1 MSEHLIKRDEQIM
14 VTQSQTDKRLYYFMI
29 VMLILALGVSGY
41 LSYLKMFPSTEAAC
55 IAGGAF
61 DCNTVLNSRFSEVM
75 DIPIAYLGF
84 VTNIIMLVGLIVEK
98 KVPNLSAISP
108 LLVFFVAL
116 FAFIFSVYLVY
127 VQAAIIGAYCPWCLT
142 HELLIALIF
151 GAAGW
156 RLKLSWATAEE

>member
-1 MSEHLIKRDEQIM
+1 MSE
-14 VTQSQTDKRLYYFMI
+14 QSITGAGAGQATTDKRLYYFMI
-29 VMLILALGVSGY
+29 GVLVLALVVSGY
-41 LSYLKMFPSTEAAC
+41 LSYLKLFPSAEAAC
-55 IAGGAF
+55 LAGGAF

-84 VTNIIMLVGLIVEK
+84 VTNIIMLTGLIIEK
-98 KVPNLSAISP
+98 KVPSMTAIAP

-142 HELLIALIF
+142 HELLVTLIF
-151 GAAGW
+151 GAAAW